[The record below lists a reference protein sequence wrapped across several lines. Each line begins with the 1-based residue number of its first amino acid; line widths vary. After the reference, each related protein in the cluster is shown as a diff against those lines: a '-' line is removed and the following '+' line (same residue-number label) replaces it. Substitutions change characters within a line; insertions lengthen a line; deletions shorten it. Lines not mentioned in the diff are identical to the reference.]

1 MPPSAAL
8 LVLVAAVLHAGW
20 NLLAKRARDPFAFLW
35 IAMAL
40 ALLWLVPLAMVR
52 HPESLA
58 LALVPVTLSAIVHG
72 LYFATLGEAYREGE
86 LSTVYPIARGLGVGL
101 APVLAI
107 VVSAEWPSLQAS
119 LGIALVMVAIFSL
132 ARAAP
137 GSTRKT
143 NARGAWLAIATGPL
157 IAIYSVVDHR
167 GVETA
172 DPIPYLAATNLGALI
187 LTAPFAWK
195 RRDALRGEWRASR
208 GALLAAATI
217 SLTAYL
223 LVLYAFRLA
232 PTAYVVA
239 TRETSIVMATIFGRL
254 WLGEV
259 VTPARAI
266 AVLAIVAGAVVIAL
280 S

>member
-1 MPPSAAL
+1 M
-8 LVLVAAVLHAGW
+8 LVAAVLHAGW

-40 ALLWLVPLAMVR
+40 ALVWLGPLALLR

-58 LALVPVTLSAIVHG
+58 LALVPCGISAVVHG
-72 LYFATLGEAYREGE
+72 LYFTTLGEAYRQGE

-101 APVLAI
+101 APLLAI

-119 LGIALVMVAIFSL
+119 VGIAVIVLAIFSL
-132 ARAAP
+132 ARPVP
-137 GSTRKT
+137 GVLRTQSST
-143 NARGAWLAIATGPL
+143 RGAWLAIATGPL
-157 IAIYSVVDHR
+157 IAIYSVVDHH
-167 GVETA
+167 GVEAA
-172 DPIPYLAATNLGALI
+172 DPIPYLAASNLGALI
-187 LTAPFAWK
+187 LSAPLAW
-195 RRDALRGEWRASR
+195 RRREALVSEWRTSR
-208 GALLAAATI
+208 GALFAAATV

-239 TRETSIVMATIFGRL
+239 TRETSIVVATIFGRV
-254 WLGEV
+254 WLGEG
-259 VTPARAI
+259 VTRARAL
-266 AVLAIVAGAVVIAL
+266 AVAAIVVGAVIIAL